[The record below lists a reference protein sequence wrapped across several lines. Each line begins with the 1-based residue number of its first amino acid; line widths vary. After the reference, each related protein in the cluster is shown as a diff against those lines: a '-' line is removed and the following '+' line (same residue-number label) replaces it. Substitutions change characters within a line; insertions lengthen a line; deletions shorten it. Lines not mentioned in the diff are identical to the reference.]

1 MEFKSNILEQI
12 GNTPLIKI
20 NKINKGLK
28 PEIFAK
34 LESANP
40 GGSVKDRIGYNMI
53 VDAEKTGELKP
64 GGTIIEATSG
74 NTGIGLAITAAVKNY
89 KSIFVVTD
97 KVSAEKINYL
107 KALGGEV
114 IVVSNMV
121 EPDDP
126 DYYVNV
132 AKRIHSETPNS
143 IFAYQYSNP
152 SNPEIHYKTT
162 GPEIWRQTD
171 GKITHFVSS
180 IGTGGTIS
188 GAGRF
193 LKEKNP
199 GIKVIGA
206 DPLGS
211 IFKHYKE
218 TGELIKGTPYLVEG
232 IGQDCLPAN
241 VHFQYIDEIINVS
254 DKISFAAARR
264 LTKEEGIFCGGST
277 GTIVHVVL
285 DIAKNLSEDD
295 VIVFIVCDTGERYLS
310 KLHNTEW
317 LKINRMLETE
327 IRTLRDISDA
337 KKVRGI
343 EDITYVR
350 ADATVKEVLQL
361 INEKGFSHIPVLKGR
376 HTIGCVIENKLMKRL
391 LDDPELINS
400 SVTKVMGECVPTLD
414 AKTDISEVT
423 KVLKENAA
431 ILVSDF
437 GLIRD
442 IITRYD
448 LLHYNEKNNI

>member
-1 MEFKSNILEQI
+1 LEFKNNILEQI
-12 GNTPLIKI
+12 GNTPLIRI

-28 PEIFAK
+28 PQIFAK

-53 VDAEKTGELKP
+53 IDAERKGELEP

-74 NTGIGLAITAAVKNY
+74 NTGIGLAITAAVEGY

-114 IVVSNMV
+114 IVVSNMA

-126 DYYVNV
+126 EYYVNV
-132 AKRIHSETPNS
+132 AKRIHKETPNS
-143 IFAYQYSNP
+143 IFAYQY

-162 GPEIWRQTD
+162 GPEIWQQTN

-188 GAGRF
+188 GSGKYF
-193 LKEKNP
+193 KEKNP
-199 GIKVIGA
+199 NIKVIGA
-206 DPLGS
+206 DPFGS

-232 IGQDCLPAN
+232 IGQDCLPEN

-254 DKISFAAARR
+254 DKVSFTAARK
-264 LTKEEGIFCGGST
+264 LTREEGIFCGAST
-277 GTIVHVVL
+277 GTIVHVAL
-285 DIAKNLSEDD
+285 EIAKDLSEDD
-295 VIVFIVCDTGERYLS
+295 VIVFVVCDTGERYLS
-310 KLHNTEW
+310 KGQNLEW
-317 LKINRMLETE
+317 LKMNRLLDSE
-327 IRTLRDISDA
+327 IKTLRDISDA
-337 KKVRGI
+337 KKARGI
-343 EDITYVR
+343 EDITF
-350 ADATVKEVLQL
+350 VKDSTKVKDVVQL
-361 INEKGFSHIPVLKGR
+361 INEKGFTHIPVMVGR
-376 HTIGCVIENKLMKRL
+376 KAIGCITENKLMKKL
-391 LDDPELINS
+391 VDNPGLILGT
-400 SVTKVMGECVPTLD
+400 VKEVMGECCPTLD
-414 AKTDISEVT
+414 AKTEISEV
-423 KVLKENAA
+423 KNILKENAA

-437 GLIRD
+437 GLITD

-448 LLHYNEKNNI
+448 LIHFDDEK